1 MAKDEDLDIVVPSI
15 GRASHEGDQP
25 AEEQVD
31 EGQEH
36 GSSLLSERPDPTKA
50 LLTGLIRVS
59 VPFRSRKAT
68 IVAASRSAICSFDG
82 RVPVWRWR
90 KPSSS
95 RKVSR

>member
-36 GSSLLSERPDPTKA
+36 GSSLL
-50 LLTGLIRVS
+50 
-59 VPFRSRKAT
+59 RKGP
-68 IVAASRSAICSFDG
+68 ILQRRCSLA
-82 RVPVWRWR
+82 
-90 KPSSS
+90 
-95 RKVSR
+95 